1 MQRTEEDQE
10 RIAIIA
16 EGCKI
21 TQAEAEEAWLKAQH
35 VATDHLELKVQRIR
49 ELHLLQ
55 QMRKHSH
62 VSGKD
67 KAGNNDN

>member
-1 MQRTEEDQE
+1 MNKFTLDQE
-10 RIAIIA
+10 DAISIRA

-35 VATDHLELKVQRIR
+35 VATDHLELKVQRIK
-49 ELHLLQ
+49 ELAKLQ

-67 KAGNNDN
+67 KAGGD